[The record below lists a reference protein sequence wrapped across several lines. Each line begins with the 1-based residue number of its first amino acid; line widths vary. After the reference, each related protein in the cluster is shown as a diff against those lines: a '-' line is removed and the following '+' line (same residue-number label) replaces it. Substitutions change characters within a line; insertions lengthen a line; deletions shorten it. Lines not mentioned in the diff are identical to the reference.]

1 MADPRDRYDPD
12 LQKGVDW
19 WLLAVAVAFVVL
31 CAAVVALITIS

>member
-19 WLLAVAVAFVVL
+19 ALIPIIILPSVVL
-31 CAAVVALITIS
+31 CAVIWMFFFA